1 MNEAP
6 VDDQKAPT
14 SSYRR
19 LLLWAGVLLCAA
31 LLCLVYVRRER
42 RHADQLSRENAELQA
57 SLSQTRSQVAALN
70 SRLNALSAPASTA
83 APTPATPPAPKASLK
98 SDRRHAATRPASRR
112 ARLAENPRWK
122 QVESQLADQQKQISA
137 TQQDLAKTRD
147 ELDSRLGSTRDEL
160 NGAIARN
167 HDELVALA
175 KKGEREYY
183 EFDLTKSK
191 EFKHIGPVSLSL
203 RKADSKRQY
212 CDLRVLVDDVELTQK
227 HVNLYEPVTLYP
239 AGYTQPLELVFNQ
252 IGGNRARGYVSAPK
266 YKANELATSTA
277 PAAPG
282 ASPAPSSTETNLE
295 HRPGFEP

>member
-19 LLLWAGVLLCAA
+19 LLLWAGVLVCAA
-31 LLCLVYVRRER
+31 GLCLVYVRRER
-42 RHADQLSRENAELQA
+42 RHADQLGRENAELQA

-70 SRLNALSAPASTA
+70 TRLNALSGPAS
-83 APTPATPPAPKASLK
+83 TPATPPAPKASLK
-98 SDRRHAATRPASRR
+98 SDRRHAATRAKS
-112 ARLAENPRWK
+112 AENPRWK

-137 TQQDLAKTRD
+137 AQQDLAKTRD
-147 ELDSRLGSTRDEL
+147 ELDSRLSSTRDEL
-160 NGAIARN
+160 NGTIARN
-167 HDELVALA
+167 HDELVALE
-175 KKGEREYY
+175 KKGDREYY

-203 RKADSKRQY
+203 RKADTKRQF

-239 AGYTQPLELVFNQ
+239 ADYTQPLELVFNQ

-266 YKANELATSTA
+266 YKANELATGTAA
-277 PAAPG
+277 PATPQ
-282 ASPAPSSTETNLE
+282 ASPAPSNTETNLE